1 MVDELP
7 DHDPFRVLPLGTLH
21 PEHRCHYCGAR
32 DGPRG
37 VELEEFTLR
46 ATMARAMRCV
56 GTRGCRIRS
65 AELKQQRLFG

>member
-1 MVDELP
+1 MADELS
-7 DHDPFRVLPLGTLH
+7 HRDPFRVLPLGTLH
-21 PEHRCHYCGAR
+21 PASRCHYCGAR
-32 DGPRG
+32 GGRRG